1 MCGRYFLPLEEDDGE
16 LAEVIRAVSEKYG
29 GEAPLAA
36 HGEIFPGQTVPTLAN
51 SRKGEPGAYAMR
63 WGMSRPSGGAGLV
76 INARSETAGDK
87 GMFRSSWMDRRC
99 LIPASRYFEW
109 ERRDRE
115 KVKYAIGPAGQ
126 SGFYLAGLYRYEP
139 DERYPRFVILTRAA
153 SEPVAFIHPRMPVIF
168 DLKSAQAWL
177 NPQTPPRQMLEAAL
191 EDMAFEAV

>member
-1 MCGRYFLPLEEDDGE
+1 
-16 LAEVIRAVSEKYG
+16 
-29 GEAPLAA
+29 
-36 HGEIFPGQTVPTLAN
+36 
-51 SRKGEPGAYAMR
+51 
-63 WGMSRPSGGAGLV
+63 
-76 INARSETAGDK
+76 
-87 GMFRSSWMDRRC
+87 MFRSSWMDRRC

-115 KVKYAIGPAGQ
+115 KVKYAIGPARQ

-153 SEPVAFIHPRMPVIF
+153 SAPVAFIHPRMPVIF